1 MSVSKGSLLHR
12 IFVKF
17 FQEFVLVLVLLKVS
31 CHDPGIDKMMCDNED
46 SWRQDSSAQT
56 CPFDACHRKSPSFPS
71 LGPCSTHWPCST
83 SEMRTWRGYLAYF
96 LQFFPK
102 SGCQERSPS
111 PFQSGREWRL
121 NPWWEQPISGLV
133 VLVSFV
139 TRDNFASWTENIF
152 GALSSALPL
161 KEKMWSVQSPI
172 KLFLW
177 Q

>member
-102 SGCQERSPS
+102 KWMPGTQSK
-111 PFQSGREWRL
+111 PFPEWQRVEADSL
-121 NPWWEQPISGLV
+121 MG
-133 VLVSFV
+133 
-139 TRDNFASWTENIF
+139 TANIWS
-152 GALSSALPL
+152 SSAGSFCN
-161 KEKMWSVQSPI
+161 KRQFCIVDRKYIWGF
-172 KLFLW
+172 LFHSSS
-177 Q
+177 QGKNVVS